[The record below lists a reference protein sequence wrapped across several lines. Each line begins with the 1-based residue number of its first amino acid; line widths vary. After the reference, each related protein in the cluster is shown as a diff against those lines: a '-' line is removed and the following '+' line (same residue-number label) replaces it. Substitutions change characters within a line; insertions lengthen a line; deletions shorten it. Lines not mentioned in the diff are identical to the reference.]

1 MRYPQPCIGTY
12 RNASAF
18 ILQDTLFRNAYGN
31 NKIQRQP
38 KITEKKKKKEC
49 IALKN
54 FTKNILQAPFHDG
67 EFSSLHT
74 NYTFTLTVTIMF

>member
-18 ILQDTLFRNAYGN
+18 ILQNTLFRNAYGN

-38 KITEKKKKKEC
+38 MITEKKEC

-54 FTKNILQAPFHDG
+54 LTKNILQAPFHDG
-67 EFSSLHT
+67 EFSSPHT
-74 NYTFTLTVTIMF
+74 NYIFTLTVTIMF